1 MTHANQGKRLQNMIL
16 SVDAALKDCL
26 QGSQGCPS
34 IGTAHSCVDRSARQT
49 PSVRA
54 GKDNANGVAVT
65 RCIALSVSHPG
76 ARVIP

>member
-34 IGTAHSCVDRSARQT
+34 IGTADSCVDFMTSPTRAPAT
-49 PSVRA
+49 PGQPLREFRRES
-54 GKDNANGVAVT
+54 KQSPPHFD
-65 RCIALSVSHPG
+65 
-76 ARVIP
+76 